1 MVIGVI
7 LNGFSTSMD
16 SFEFNR
22 SASEGAGV
30 SDRRE
35 DKSRESERR
44 EDKGMDRTGSRN
56 LAARLFVIRVMRVGC
71 QSFGGEVTGG
81 GFA

>member
-7 LNGFSTSMD
+7 INRFSTSMD
-16 SFEFNR
+16 SLEFNR

-30 SDRRE
+30 SVRQE
-35 DKSRESERR
+35 DKSCKSGRR
-44 EDKGMDRTGSRN
+44 EDKGMDRTGSRS
-56 LAARLFVIRVMRVGC
+56 LAARLFIIRVMRVGC
-71 QSFGGEVTGG
+71 ESFGGEVTGG